1 MSSKVIVSDRKKVIQ
16 IPNLVKRDIQK
27 PVGFV
32 EVVSICNLSVWEE
45 ETGDFHFF
53 FFLVNL
59 GYRAKLYHKRKKKEE
74 KAKKEEGTVFTEI
87 WRNYRDLR

>member
-32 EVVSICNLSVWEE
+32 EVVSICNLV
-45 ETGDFHFF
+45 
-53 FFLVNL
+53 
-59 GYRAKLYHKRKKKEE
+59 
-74 KAKKEEGTVFTEI
+74 
-87 WRNYRDLR
+87 